1 MREAKHTTM
10 TSLVS
15 HLSMMDWVLKESHWG
30 KIIKYFRTTNHHLK
44 SFLWFPYEPS
54 KCPRNPMSVHKLH
67 LPAFLFSHGK
77 CHQKKKKKNLYPIW
91 DLVNGAPA
99 PHSTLK
105 AEVALSCPVEFPEA
119 PVESVRDISLFGPK
133 ETTAGKH
140 PSPLIT
146 RMFTF
151 SSSINL
157 TNILSTNE
165 FSFLPLPADIKKY
178 FKILLF

>member
-1 MREAKHTTM
+1 M
-10 TSLVS
+10 SQ
-15 HLSMMDWVLKESHWG
+15 ESHVSAQ
-30 KIIKYFRTTNHHLK
+30 TPSP
-44 SFLWFPYEPS
+44 SFFFP
-54 KCPRNPMSVHKLH
+54 
-67 LPAFLFSHGK
+67 HGK
-77 CHQKKKKKNLYPIW
+77 CHQKKKKNLYPIW

-119 PVESVRDISLFGPK
+119 PVESVRDISLFGTK

-165 FSFLPLPADIKKY
+165 FSFLPLPADIKKSTSKFFF
-178 FKILLF
+178 FKNIGSVFKN